1 MFYSDPFNG
10 KEIFTVMA
18 VKVSNFRGHRLIHE
32 PPAIND
38 EDLLPS
44 DPKKQ
49 KTLKEES
56 LKARKEMMW

>member
-1 MFYSDPFNG
+1 M
-10 KEIFTVMA
+10 MA